1 MPTPVSDPLASCL
14 RGRRAA
20 LLLIDVQ
27 VDFVA
32 PDGFCA
38 RHGADVSPA
47 LTAIVQMRQAA
58 AAARQAGLTVVF
70 VRLETSPQTD
80 APAMLRHMD
89 RRGTPG
95 GAALCRKGESGSD
108 YWDIAPEPG
117 DFEIVKSRYDAFLD
131 TTLDALLRQR
141 GIETVV
147 LGGVSTDCCVESTA
161 RAAFMRNYDVVVLSD
176 ACAAGTH
183 ADHAAALAA
192 LGRYAATIAQTQAF
206 LAALRDPVPLLP
218 ADGAEFP

>member
-1 MPTPVSDPLASCL
+1 LVSCL
-14 RGRRAA
+14 HGRRAA

-47 LTAIVQMRQAA
+47 LAAIAQMRKSAE
-58 AAARQAGLTVVF
+58 AARQAGLMMVF

-80 APAMLRHMD
+80 APAMLRHME
-89 RRGTPG
+89 RRGSPG
-95 GAALCRKGESGSD
+95 GAALCRKGEFGSD
-108 YWDIAPEPG
+108 YWGIAPEPG

-131 TTLDALLRQR
+131 TTLDAMLRQC

-147 LGGVSTDCCVESTA
+147 LGGVSTDCCVDSTA

-183 ADHAAALAA
+183 EDHEAAWAA
-192 LGRYAATIAQTQAF
+192 LGRYAATVAPTQGF
-206 LAALRDPVPLLP
+206 LAALRGHESAMAELVP